1 MKKWIFLYWVLL
13 LSLTGMQAQVSHGG
27 RPLPLST
34 MRSLD
39 GGLFKEMPA
48 FDVAE
53 QLCLDSLNESDLR
66 SGYRFAYKFMT
77 DYNRTNSGVSFTRPD
92 GTKVWRLG
100 IRSKGALSI
109 NLLFTEYEVP
119 EGAQVFLYNADQTQ
133 ILGAFTHLNNSDLHI
148 LPVAPI
154 RGEEVIVEYQE
165 PARAAFPGRLTV
177 GEVNHGY
184 RSLRGDEPREDKSWF
199 ACMPPLACYA
209 DETEPYG
216 AWGRSVVMLMIDG
229 SVACTGV
236 LLNNTAGD
244 GKPYLLTASHCLNR
258 QFQLTNPDYAQ
269 IAGTI
274 VSFFNYDSPLCSTV
288 MRGTEEMSVASAYC
302 VAVNEKSDMALL
314 ELTETPPVYYR
325 PYYAGWNAREWG
337 AVPYSGIHHPGG
349 AVKRINRSEKELSQT
364 TFRIT
369 ETDFYEKAHLLVS
382 EWAEGCTAGGSSGS
396 PLFNASGQVL
406 GALSGGSSTCTNPG
420 NDYYYAL
427 SAAWNPTK
435 EPTEQLACWLD
446 PIGDSL
452 SCEGLDPYI
461 SAPCFRLSNICANG
475 KAETI
480 ETTALPAKEG
490 EPLFG
495 NNSTGVTEYA
505 EAYRVQKKAV
515 LYGAYFVTPSA
526 GDSYREMKVTV
537 HVYAGQQK
545 PETLL
550 HTEVFQP
557 SYSNKVSFDDT
568 FQETIKPLNRSQES
582 FVLFSEPL
590 PVEGNFYISY
600 RIEEAP
606 GGTFFSVYNL
616 PSGEVTGNTAWV
628 KKGDEWMEASV
639 YPASAFPTSLFIDP
653 VVQYTVETG
662 IGVPKAES
670 PVWIYRGAEPGLLHI
685 HLPERI
691 ASARYT
697 LFAVGGQACGQGA
710 LQGGRNEVRVAK
722 HTPGLYFIQIKEGNN
737 SYVEKI
743 LF

>member
-1 MKKWIFLYWVLL
+1 MKKWIFLYWVLF
-13 LSLTGMQAQVSHGG
+13 LSLAGVQGQVSHGG
-27 RPLPLST
+27 RPLPLSL

-39 GGLFKEMPA
+39 GGLFEEMPA

-53 QLCLDSLNESDLR
+53 QLYLDSLNESDLR

-119 EGAQVFLYNADQTQ
+119 EGAQVFLYNADQSR

-184 RSLRGDEPREDKSWF
+184 RSLRGDEPRENKSSF
-199 ACMPPLACYA
+199 DCMPPLACYA

-216 AWGRSVVMLMIDG
+216 AWGRSVVMMMIDG

-236 LLNNTAGD
+236 LVNNTAGD

-274 VSFFNYDSPLCSTV
+274 VSFFNYDSPLCSSV

-314 ELTETPPVYYR
+314 ELAETPPVYYR
-325 PYYAGWNAREWG
+325 PYYAGWNAGEWG
-337 AVPYSGIHHPGG
+337 APPYSGIHHPGG
-349 AVKRINRSEKELSQT
+349 AVKRINRTEKELSPA
-364 TFRIT
+364 TFHIT
-369 ETDFYEKAHLLVS
+369 ETEFYEKAHLHVS
-382 EWAEGCTAGGSSGS
+382 EWAEGCTAAGSSGS
-396 PLFNASGQVL
+396 PLFNACGQVI
-406 GALSGGSSTCTNPG
+406 GALSGGSSTCSLPV

-427 SAAWNPTK
+427 SAAWKPTD
-435 EPTEQLACWLD
+435 EPKEQLACWLD
-446 PIGDSL
+446 PTDRSL
-452 SCEGLDPYI
+452 SCEGVDPYA
-461 SAPCFRLSNICANG
+461 SAPCVRLSNICTSG

-480 ETTALPAKEG
+480 ETTVLPAKEG

-495 NNSTGVTEYA
+495 NNSTGVIEYA
-505 EAYRVQKKAV
+505 EAYRVSGKAV
-515 LYGAYFVTPSA
+515 LYGAYFVTPSV
-526 GDSYREMKVTV
+526 GDSYRDMKVTV
-537 HVYAGQQK
+537 QVYSGLQK

-557 SYSNKVSFDDT
+557 AYCNKVSFDDT
-568 FQETIKPLNRSQES
+568 FQQTGKPLNRAQES

-590 PVEGNFYISY
+590 SVEENFYISY

-606 GGTFFSVYNL
+606 EGTFFSVYNL
-616 PSGEVTGNTAWV
+616 PSGEITGNTAWV
-628 KKGDEWMEASV
+628 KKGDEWIEASA
-639 YPASAFPTSLFIDP
+639 YSPCAFPTSLFIDP
-653 VVQYTVETG
+653 VVQYTVQTG
-662 IGVPKAES
+662 IELPERES
-670 PVWIYRGAEPGLLHI
+670 PVRIYRGAEPGLLYVS
-685 HLPERI
+685 LPESI
-691 ASARYT
+691 PSARYT
-697 LFAVGGQACGQGA
+697 LFAVGGQACAQGTLEA
-710 LQGGRNEVRVAK
+710 GINTIHLLNHASGIYIMQV
-722 HTPGLYFIQIKEGNN
+722 ICGNN
-737 SYVEKI
+737 SYVQKI
-743 LF
+743 SF

>member
-1 MKKWIFLYWVLL
+1 MKKWILLYWFLL
-13 LSLTGMQAQVSHGG
+13 LPLTGLLGQVSHGG
-27 RPLPLST
+27 RPLPLPVMKSF
-34 MRSLD
+34 D
-39 GGLFKEMPA
+39 GGWFEEMPA

-53 QLCLDSLNESDLR
+53 QLYLDSLNESDLR
-66 SGYRFAYKFMT
+66 GGYRFAYKFMT
-77 DYNRTNSGVSFTRPD
+77 DYNRTNSGISFTRPD

-184 RSLRGDEPREDKSWF
+184 RRLRGDEPREDKTSF
-199 ACMPPLACYA
+199 DCMPPLACYA
-209 DETEPYG
+209 DESEPCG
-216 AWGRSVVMLMIDG
+216 VWGRSVVMMMIDG
-229 SVACTGV
+229 SIACTGV
-236 LLNNTAGD
+236 LLNNTAAD

-274 VSFFNYDSPLCSTV
+274 VSFFNYDSPLCRTV

-314 ELTETPPVYYR
+314 ELTETPPAYYR
-325 PYYAGWNAREWG
+325 PYYAGWNAAEWG
-337 AVPYSGIHHPGG
+337 PAPYSGIHHPGG
-349 AVKRINRSEKELSQT
+349 AVKRINRAEKEVSLT

-369 ETDFYEKAHLLVS
+369 ETEFYEKAHLHVS
-382 EWAEGCTAGGSSGS
+382 EWAEGCTAAGSSGS
-396 PLFNASGQVL
+396 PLFNAFGQVL
-406 GALSGGSSTCTNPG
+406 GALSGGSSTCSRPT

-427 SAAWNPTK
+427 SAAWKPTD
-435 EPTEQLACWLD
+435 EPMEQLACWLD
-446 PIGDSL
+446 PTGDSL
-452 SCEGLDPYI
+452 ACEGLDPYA
-461 SAPCFRLSNICANG
+461 SSPCFRLSNIRATG
-475 KAETI
+475 KAEAI
-480 ETTALPAKEG
+480 ETTALPAKES

-495 NNSTGVTEYA
+495 NNSAGVTEYA
-505 EAYRVQKKAV
+505 EAYRVQKKAL
-515 LYGAYFVTPSA
+515 LYGAYFVTPPA
-526 GDSYREMKVTV
+526 GDAYREMKVTV
-537 HVYAGQQK
+537 QVYTGQQK

-557 SYSNKVSFDDT
+557 SYCNKVSFDDT
-568 FQETIKPLNRSQES
+568 FQETIKSLNRSQES

-606 GGTFFSVYNL
+606 EGTFFSVYNL
-616 PSGEVTGNTAWV
+616 PKGEVTGNTAWV
-628 KKGDEWMEASV
+628 KKSDEWMEASA
-639 YPASAFPTSLFIDP
+639 YPASAFSTSLFIDP

-662 IGVPKAES
+662 IEAPKTES
-670 PVWIYRGAEPGLLHI
+670 PVRIYRGAEPGLLHVY
-685 HLPERI
+685 LPETI
-691 ASARYT
+691 PSARYT
-697 LFAVGGQACGQGA
+697 LFAVGGQACEQGM
-710 LQGGRNEVRVAK
+710 LHPGRNDVRVAK
-722 HTPGLYFIQIKEGNN
+722 HTSGIYFMQVMEGNN
-737 SYVEKI
+737 SYVQKI